1 MVKKLLRN
9 GADLFLKKQTTILSA
24 ATIISSTYLFSAGL
38 GFVRDR
44 MMAERFPPAL
54 LGIYWAA
61 DRVPS
66 IIFNLVVIGALSSSF
81 IPVFTRCL
89 KREGRRQSEEF
100 ASVIVNITLLVFAAL
115 SLLVVVFSSPLST
128 LIAPIGTSIAEA
140 HLLADILSLL
150 FLAQFFLLLSNF
162 VTSVLQSFQRFLL
175 PALSPLFYNLGIVLG
190 IFFLSGRFGIYAAAY
205 GTIIGALLH
214 LLIQLPLL
222 PALNIRYRL
231 SLNFRLAGVAEV
243 WRLMGPRIF
252 GIAGSQISSLVD
264 TLLSASISFASVTYF
279 TFAQHLQNLPVSLFG
294 AAIAQ
299 AALPILSVEAENDD
313 YSSFRKQFLTALY
326 QMTFLLVPASVL
338 ILVLRLPAVR
348 LAFGASLFDWTATV
362 VTGYVLA
369 FFALSILAQA
379 AVYLLARCFYA
390 LHDTA
395 TPVKISL
402 FAVLINVFFSL
413 LFVKFYHFQVW
424 SLGLSFSISAGVNAL
439 LLAYF
444 LGRKVGGFNLKNDV
458 LPFIKIGLSGLAM
471 ALSIYLP
478 LKILDK
484 GAWGKY
490 LNPLPFSLPEN
501 FDVLILDTRYTGN
514 LIILTAVS
522 AVSGLL
528 VYLISAYWWR
538 LPELN
543 VFWDLVGSSFRKI
556 FGRVNFLLSR
566 TNPINQIE

>member
-1 MVKKLLRN
+1 MVKKLFRN
-9 GADLFLKKQTTILSA
+9 GVDLFLKKQTTILSA
-24 ATIISSTYLFSAGL
+24 AAIISATYLLSAGL
-38 GFVRDR
+38 GLARDR
-44 MMAERFPPAL
+44 MMAERFLPSL

-61 DRVPS
+61 DRIPS
-66 IIFNLVVIGALSSSF
+66 FIFNLVVIGALSSSF

-89 KREGRRQSEEF
+89 NRDGRRQSEEF

-115 SLLVVVFSSPLST
+115 SLLVVIFSSPLSK
-128 LIAPIGTSIAEA
+128 IMAPPGTSPADT
-140 HLLADILSLL
+140 HLLADLLSLL

-190 IFFLSGRFGIYAAAY
+190 ILFLSGKFGIYAAAY

-231 SLNFRLAGVAEV
+231 SFNYRLAGVAEV

-252 GIAGSQISSLVD
+252 GIAASQISSLVD

-299 AALPILSVEAENDD
+299 AALPILSVEAEKDD

-326 QMTFLLVPASVL
+326 QMTFLLVPASVV

-362 VTGYVLA
+362 ATGYVLA

-402 FAVLINVFFSL
+402 VTVLVNVFFSL

-424 SLGLSFSISAGVNAL
+424 SLGLSFSLSTCLNAL
-439 LLAYF
+439 LLVYF
-444 LGRKVGGFNLKNDV
+444 LGRKVGGFNLKKDV
-458 LPFIKIGLSGLAM
+458 LPFIKIGLSGVAM

-522 AVSGLL
+522 AISGFL
-528 VYLISAYWWR
+528 VYLVSAYWWR

-543 VFWDLVGSSFRKI
+543 VFWELVGSSFRKI
-556 FGRVNFLLSR
+556 FSRVNSLLSR
-566 TNPINQIE
+566 TGPINQIE